1 MLKEIRMALA
11 GLLSV
16 VPLAFAQEG
25 RQFTKVAERLVE
37 WINAGN
43 YEAIHAAYSQEM
55 RRAFSLEETAA
66 FYKEL
71 SRQHGKLKKL
81 DPPRLAPPGAI
92 FPVQF
97 EGGLMDLTLVLD
109 EHGRISG
116 LTILPHKPLVGATTT
131 NLTELNLPLKGRW
144 LVFWG
149 GDTKAL
155 NPHQDVPNQRYA
167 FDLEGVDEQGR
178 TRRGASD
185 KNEDYFAYG
194 REVLAP
200 GDGKVIEVID
210 GVHENEPGSM
220 NPYSMV
226 GNCVMIEHREN
237 EVSVL
242 CHLQPGSIQVKVGDR
257 VKRGQPLGK
266 CGNSGNSSEPHI
278 HYHLQHS
285 PILQDGLGIKP
296 VFQKVVVNRDGKT
309 EIKTNYSPLKGDI
322 ISPE

>member
-1 MLKEIRMALA
+1 
-11 GLLSV
+11 
-16 VPLAFAQEG
+16 
-25 RQFTKVAERLVE
+25 
-37 WINAGN
+37 
-43 YEAIHAAYSQEM
+43 
-55 RRAFSLEETAA
+55 
-66 FYKEL
+66 
-71 SRQHGKLKKL
+71 
-81 DPPRLAPPGAI
+81 
-92 FPVQF
+92 
-97 EGGLMDLTLVLD
+97 
-109 EHGRISG
+109 
-116 LTILPHKPLVGATTT
+116 
-131 NLTELNLPLKGRW
+131 

-155 NPHQDVPNQRYA
+155 NPHHDVPNQRYA

>member
-1 MLKEIRMALA
+1 M
-11 GLLSV
+11 
-16 VPLAFAQEG
+16 
-25 RQFTKVAERLVE
+25 
-37 WINAGN
+37 
-43 YEAIHAAYSQEM
+43 
-55 RRAFSLEETAA
+55 
-66 FYKEL
+66 
-71 SRQHGKLKKL
+71 
-81 DPPRLAPPGAI
+81 
-92 FPVQF
+92 
-97 EGGLMDLTLVLD
+97 
-109 EHGRISG
+109 
-116 LTILPHKPLVGATTT
+116 
-131 NLTELNLPLKGRW
+131 
-144 LVFWG
+144 
-149 GDTKAL
+149 
-155 NPHQDVPNQRYA
+155 
-167 FDLEGVDEQGR
+167 DEQGR

-242 CHLQPGSIQVKVGDR
+242 CHLQPGSIHVKVGDR
-257 VKRGQPLGK
+257 VKPGQPLGK

-296 VFQKVVVNRDGKT
+296 VFQKVVVKRDGKT
-309 EIKTNYSPLKGDI
+309 EIKTNYSPVKGDV